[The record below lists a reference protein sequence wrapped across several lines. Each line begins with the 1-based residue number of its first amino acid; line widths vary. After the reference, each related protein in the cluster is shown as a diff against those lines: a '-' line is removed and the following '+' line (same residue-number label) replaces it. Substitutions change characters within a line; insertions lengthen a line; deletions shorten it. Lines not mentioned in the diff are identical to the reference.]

1 MKSIKTRFAPSPT
14 GILHIGGLRTA
25 LFSYLFAKHNNGDF
39 ILRIEDTD
47 RTRLVEGALEDII
60 DSLKWVGISW
70 NEGPDTGG
78 PYGPYL
84 QSERKEL
91 YNYHAF
97 SLIKKGHAYKCYCTA
112 ERLQALREDQKKLD
126 IQQGYDMHC
135 RSLSSREIK
144 RHDEKGDP
152 FVIRLKTPLTG
163 ETTFKDE
170 IRGTIKTSNSIIDD
184 FVIIKSDGFPTYH
197 LANVIDDHLMKIT
210 HVIRGDEW
218 IPSTPK
224 HIILYNA
231 FGWKPPVFAHV
242 PVILAHG
249 GGKLSKRHGSTMV
262 REFRLKGYLSDA
274 FLNFIVLLGWS
285 MDDKTEFFEMDEL
298 IKNFDLKR
306 VNKAPAVFSYEKL
319 DWFNGMYIRKKS
331 VHELYMLIFPY
342 LIEANLITKDTSDQ
356 YKNYILEILPLI
368 QERLKYLSEIKD
380 RIWFFFDQHF
390 EIKERDALI
399 PKRLKKEDVINI
411 LNKALARLKDL
422 KSFNEDEIEKS
433 LRDLVTELELK
444 TGQLFMIIRVAVTG
458 TKVSPGLFET
468 MRVLGKERVLKRLQ
482 YAREI
487 LKS

>member
-1 MKSIKTRFAPSPT
+1 MKRIKTRFAPSPT

-25 LFSYLFAKHNNGDF
+25 LFSYLFARHNNGDF

-60 DSLKWVGISW
+60 DSLKWIGMSW
-70 NEGPDTGG
+70 DEGPDIGG

-84 QSERKEL
+84 QSARKRL
-91 YNYHAF
+91 YKYHAF
-97 SLIKKGHAYKCYCTA
+97 SLIEKGHAYKCYCTA

-126 IQQGYDMHC
+126 IQQGYDMRC
-135 RSLSSREIK
+135 RNLSSREIK

-152 FVIRLKTPLTG
+152 FVIRLNTPLTG
-163 ETTFKDE
+163 ETTFSDE
-170 IRGTIKTSNSIIDD
+170 IRGTIKTSNNIIDD
-184 FVIIKSDGFPTYH
+184 FVILKSDGFPTYH

-285 MDDKTEFFEMDEL
+285 LDDKTEFFEMNEL

-331 VHELYMLIFPY
+331 VQELYMLILPY
-342 LIEANLITKDTSDQ
+342 LIEDNLITKDTSDH

-390 EIKERDALI
+390 EIKEKDALI
-399 PKRLKKEDVINI
+399 PKRLTKEDGISIIDNAIV
-411 LNKALARLKDL
+411 KLKDL
-422 KSFNEDEIEKS
+422 KSFNEDELENS
-433 LRDLVTELELK
+433 LRDLVTELGLK
-444 TGQLFMIIRVAVTG
+444 TGQVFMTIRVAVTG